1 MSAGSRRPPCT
12 STKSST
18 GASSRWRAPAAALRP
33 CCSARRSPNT
43 PFAMRPQSF
52 PEVWARFEAGGKIS
66 GPARTSCFVAWAAG
80 DRRRHRSSARASRCG
95 RGAPPRLACALRD
108 VAASLDSSLG
118 DPPRGGLP
126 PRDSAWTSRRRR
138 CSWRTW
144 RTDGSSW
151 NGVATRTSPTAN
163 RICAKYRSL
172 RLGLVDAVVIAVA
185 ERLEA
190 EAIATLDLRHFGAV
204 TIRGAPKL
212 LPRDDG
218 SRAARARRRS

>member
-1 MSAGSRRPPCT
+1 MIVAD
-12 STKSST
+12 T
-18 GASSRWRAPAAALRP
+18 GAVLALLDADEEHHRALR
-33 CCSARRSPNT
+33 ALFETSPHRWIL
-43 PFAMRPQSF
+43 PWAIL
-52 PEVWARFEAGGKIS
+52 PEVDYLLGTQLGPRAEEMFLADLADGRFVVE
-66 GPARTSCFVAWAAG
+66 W
-80 DRRRHRSSARASRCG
+80 G
-95 RGAPPRLACALRD
+95 RDED
-108 VAASLDSSLG
+108 VAD
-118 DPPRGGLP
+118 
-126 PRDSAWTSRRRR
+126 
-138 CSWRTW
+138 
-144 RTDGSSW
+144 
-151 NGVATRTSPTAN
+151 AN